1 MRIYD
6 CQKVCRIFSSM
17 KILFISGFFLWSRN
31 STKTRNNARGVRYHR
46 PKRRIFHSV
55 TLVQISD
62 TNLHRH
68 YEIRYLFQKPPH
80 MQEMSDLVRLFR
92 PKILEVNVLNITS
105 EKFRVQTNILNVN
118 FFMKDVFSSNTY
130 DFLSK

>member
-1 MRIYD
+1 MAGVNSHQIPAVSIEDHTVKIYEVMIFVRILGDANSAYNLVD
-6 CQKVCRIFSSM
+6 APNVLQCFLIDEK
-17 KILFISGFFLWSRN
+17 FIYLRDFFYGLEIAQRL
-31 STKTRNNARGVRYHR
+31 RNNARGVRYHR

-80 MQEMSDLVRLFR
+80 ML
-92 PKILEVNVLNITS
+92 
-105 EKFRVQTNILNVN
+105 RV
-118 FFMKDVFSSNTY
+118 
-130 DFLSK
+130 DFV